1 MIKTINGLSEIAHNY
16 DAFIVDLW
24 GVVHDGVRPYPEA
37 LAALKNLQGRPVLL
51 LSNAPR
57 RAASAQN
64 MLRRMNIPDDLY
76 TSILTSGEA
85 VWLALRDRTHPWFA
99 TLGHRVYH
107 LGPARDRNVLEGLN
121 LTITPTSADA
131 DFVVN
136 TGPDDDMHDPGTLE
150 TFLPELHA
158 CRAAN
163 LPMICANPDRIVMR
177 DNIRI
182 LCAGTLAEHYETLGG
197 NVISLGKPHP
207 EIYQMALT
215 TLATPPARILAIGDS
230 LHTDIAGATASN
242 IDSLWVLGGIHAHAT
257 VTDEQTIRESAGHT
271 PTALTRYLRW

>member
-1 MIKTINGLSEIAHNY
+1 MIISINGLSEIAGNY

-24 GVVHDGVRPYPEA
+24 GVVHDGIRPYPEA
-37 LAALKNLQGRPVLL
+37 LNALKHLQGRPVLL

-99 TLGHRVYH
+99 RLGHRVYH

-121 LTITPTSADA
+121 LTITPTPDTA

-136 TGPDDDMHDPGTLE
+136 TGPDDDMNDPGTLE
-150 TFLPELHA
+150 TFLPELNA
-158 CRAAN
+158 CLSAN

-182 LCAGTLAEHYETLGG
+182 LCAGTLAEHYETLGA

-215 TLATPPARILAIGDS
+215 NLATPKNRILAIGDS
-230 LHTDIAGATASN
+230 LHTDIAGATAAN

-257 VTDEQTIRESAGHT
+257 LNEHHALREAAGQTPAAMIR
-271 PTALTRYLRW
+271 ALCW